1 MKKIL
6 FSLVALLCVA
16 SVSAQSKFESSVKS
30 AAKAVA
36 SQKWSVGL
44 RAGSTVQ
51 AVAECFY
58 GDRTYVEGRFGMT
71 ALFGSAN
78 APVAA
83 DFTFL
88 HNWNCFNM
96 DWTPSAGKWFFDAG
110 VGLSVGGGAHTA
122 YVGVAG
128 NAKFGI
134 KFNKVPI
141 RLAVDFSPAFGYHHT
156 YADKFEAKD
165 EEGKVVLETKPA
177 HGAFWKTGMLN
188 GGISATYCF

>member
-1 MKKIL
+1 MKKIVL
-6 FSLVALLCVA
+6 SLVALLCVA

-58 GDRTYVEGRFGMT
+58 GDNTYVEGRFGMT
-71 ALFGSAN
+71 ALFGSSN

-83 DFTFL
+83 DFTVL

-128 NAKFGI
+128 NAKLGI
-134 KFNKVPI
+134 KFNSAPV
-141 RLAVDFSPAFGYHHT
+141 RLSVDWTPVFGPGFVYAKGYTHT
-156 YADKFEAKD
+156 GF
-165 EEGKVVLETKPA
+165 PS
-177 HGAFWKTGMLN
+177 LN
-188 GGISATYCF
+188 IANFGVSAAYCF

>member
-1 MKKIL
+1 MKKFFLIL
-6 FSLVALLCVA
+6 AAAFCVA
-16 SVSAQSKFESSVKS
+16 ATASAQGKLQQ
-30 AAKAVA
+30 AAQTVA

-58 GDRTYVEGRFGMT
+58 GDKTYVEGRFGMT

-83 DFTFL
+83 DFTVL

-96 DWTPSAGKWFFDAG
+96 DWTPQTGKWFVDAG

-122 YVGVAG
+122 YLGVAG

-134 KFNKVPI
+134 KFNAAPV
-141 RLAVDFSPAFGYHHT
+141 RLSVDWTPVFGPGFVYGGGATYVGFPALNVANFG
-156 YADKFEAKD
+156 
-165 EEGKVVLETKPA
+165 V
-177 HGAFWKTGMLN
+177 
-188 GGISATYCF
+188 SATYCF

>member
-1 MKKIL
+1 MKKI
-6 FSLVALLCVA
+6 FLVLAAMVCVA
-16 SVSAQSKFESSVKS
+16 TVSAQNNVIN
-30 AAKAVA
+30 AIT

-58 GDRTYVEGRFGMT
+58 GDNTYVEGRFGMT
-71 ALFGSAN
+71 ALFGSSN

-83 DFTFL
+83 DFTVL

-96 DWTPSAGKWFFDAG
+96 DWTPSTGKWFFDAG
-110 VGLSVGGGAHTA
+110 VGLSVGGGSHTA

-134 KFNKVPI
+134 KFNSAPV
-141 RLAVDFSPAFGYHHT
+141 RLSVDWTPVFGPGFVYGKGYNTHT
-156 YADKFEAKD
+156 GF
-165 EEGKVVLETKPA
+165 PS
-177 HGAFWKTGMLN
+177 LN
-188 GGISATYCF
+188 IANFGVSAAYCF

>member
-1 MKKIL
+1 MRMKKIFL
-6 FSLVALLCVA
+6 VLAAVALCA
-16 SVSAQSKFESSVKS
+16 STVSAQNDFKQ
-30 AAKAVA
+30 AVQTIA

-58 GDRTYVEGRFGMT
+58 GDNTYVEGRFGMT

-83 DFTFL
+83 DLTVL
-88 HNWNCFNM
+88 HNWNCFNW
-96 DWTPSAGKWFFDAG
+96 DWTPSTGKWFFDAG

-128 NAKFGI
+128 NAKLGI
-134 KFNKVPI
+134 KFNAAPI
-141 RLAVDFSPAFGYHHT
+141 RLSVDWTPVFGPGFLYT
-156 YADKFEAKD
+156 KD
-165 EEGKVVLETKPA
+165 ASHCGFPS
-177 HGAFWKTGMLN
+177 LN
-188 GGISATYCF
+188 IANFGISATYCF

>member
-6 FSLVALLCVA
+6 LSLVALLCVA
-16 SVSAQSKFESSVKS
+16 TVSAQSKFESSVKS
-30 AAKAVA
+30 AAQTVA

-58 GDRTYVEGRFGMT
+58 SDKAYVEGRFGMT
-71 ALFGSAN
+71 ALFSSLN

-83 DFTFL
+83 DFTVL
-88 HNWNCFNM
+88 HNWNCLTM

-128 NAKFGI
+128 NAKLGI
-134 KFNKVPI
+134 KFDSAPV
-141 RLAVDFSPAFGYHHT
+141 RLSVDWTPVVGPGFVYGGGSTYVGFPSLNLANFGVT
-156 YADKFEAKD
+156 
-165 EEGKVVLETKPA
+165 
-177 HGAFWKTGMLN
+177 
-188 GGISATYCF
+188 ATYCF

>member
-1 MKKIL
+1 MKKIFL
-6 FSLVALLCVA
+6 VLVAMFCVA
-16 SVSAQSKFESSVKS
+16 TVSAQSRNTFESSVKN
-30 AAKAVA
+30 AAQTVA

-58 GDRTYVEGRFGMT
+58 SSKAYVEGRFGMT
-71 ALFGSAN
+71 ALFVSAN
-78 APVAA
+78 ANVAA
-83 DFTFL
+83 DFTIL
-88 HNWNCFNM
+88 HNWNCFTM

-134 KFNKVPI
+134 KFNSAPV
-141 RLAVDFSPAFGYHHT
+141 RLSVDWTPVFGPGFVYGGGQT
-156 YADKFEAKD
+156 YVGFP
-165 EEGKVVLETKPA
+165 G
-177 HGAFWKTGMLN
+177 LN
-188 GGISATYCF
+188 IANFGVSAAYCF